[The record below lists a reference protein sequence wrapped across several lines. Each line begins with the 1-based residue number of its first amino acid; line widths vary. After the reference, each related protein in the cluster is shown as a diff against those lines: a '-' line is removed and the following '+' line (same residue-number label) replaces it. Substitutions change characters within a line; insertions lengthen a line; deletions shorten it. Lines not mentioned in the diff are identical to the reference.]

1 MKKKVVSLV
10 LAAAM
15 CAMTLTACTSDPAEK
30 TEAPTATEET
40 TEAEAEAEAP
50 AEEGEKDLI
59 VVGYA
64 NTGGSY
70 DWRTANIQSF
80 DNTFTEENGYV
91 LIADDAQEKQ
101 ENQVKAIRN
110 FIQQGVD
117 YIVLAPV
124 VQTGWEAVL
133 GEAKDAGIPVIIS
146 DRDIVVSDE
155 SLYTAFVGSDFHNEG
170 IRAMQWLVDYLDAEG
185 RGEEEINMVMLQGP
199 TGASAE
205 IGRTAAVEEFV
216 AENPRFKLL
225 AKQNAEW
232 SQAKGQEVMESFLKA
247 HDDIDVLVSQNDDM
261 ARGAVTAIKA
271 VGKTPGEDIIVI
283 SFDAVRSAL
292 EAVIAGDFQLTAEC
306 NPLHGPRVQE
316 IIEKLEAGEEVE
328 KLQYVDEELFDIT
341 NAEAALP
348 NRTY

>member
-1 MKKKVVSLV
+1 MKRVVSLL
-10 LAAAM
+10 LAMVMAM
-15 CAMTLTACTSDPAEK
+15 GLVACTSEPKAE
-30 TEAPTATEET
+30 EAPVKEAATG
-40 TEAEAEAEAP
+40 EAAEEAP
-50 AEEGEKDLI
+50 AEEEKDLI

-70 DWRTANIQSF
+70 DWRKANIESF
-80 DNTFTEENGYV
+80 ANTFTEENGYV

-124 VQTGWEAVL
+124 VQTGWETVL

-146 DRDIVVSDE
+146 DRDIVVSDDT
-155 SLYTAFVGSDFHNEG
+155 LFTAFVGSDFYQEG
-170 IRAMQWLVDYLDAEG
+170 INAMDWLVNYLDEQG
-185 RGEEEINMVMLQGP
+185 RGDEQINMVMLQGP

-205 IGRTAAVEEFV
+205 IGRTAAVEDFV
-216 AENPRFKLL
+216 AENSDRFTLL

-232 SQAKGQEVMESFLKA
+232 SESKGQEVMESFLKA

-261 ARGAVTAIKA
+261 ARGAVTAIEA
-271 VGKTPGEDIIVI
+271 VGLDAGKDIIVI

-292 EAVIAGDFQLTAEC
+292 EAVIAGNFNLTAEC
-306 NPLHGPRVQE
+306 NPLHGPRVKE
-316 IIEKLEAGEEVE
+316 LIEKLEAGEEVD
-328 KLQYVDEELFDIT
+328 KLSYVEEELFDIT
-341 NAEAALP
+341 NSEAALP